1 MDDDSLNGSLKAMY
15 FPMTIPIIVFICLY
29 AAAFAYYTFD
39 HNWCILFSTSYTGIP
54 HSYPRIYELQEIDTL
69 KKVINIYYNCKD
81 GFRFYTTLQV
91 SYSLVYYTMGKYY
104 TYLLNAAL
112 IGQIYMIRRTYREVM
127 WDDKWDEDRMRDE
140 AKKDKEMKDK
150 EMKDKE
156 IKDEEIKDEGVQK

>member
-1 MDDDSLNGSLKAMY
+1 
-15 FPMTIPIIVFICLY
+15 
-29 AAAFAYYTFD
+29 
-39 HNWCILFSTSYTGIP
+39 
-54 HSYPRIYELQEIDTL
+54 
-69 KKVINIYYNCKD
+69 
-81 GFRFYTTLQV
+81 
-91 SYSLVYYTMGKYY
+91 MGKYY